1 MEEVLLADGGGHVGF
16 GCGVDVEGVGDAGG
30 GDFDGFSIFGGEG
43 SIFEGGLEEI
53 DYGEGELLLG
63 VEGGS
68 LEDVENQ
75 QRFDGFDVRERGLP

>member
-16 GCGVDVEGVGDAGG
+16 GGGVDVEGVGDAGG
-30 GDFDGFSIFGGEG
+30 GDLDGFGVFRGEG
-43 SIFEGGLEEI
+43 AVFEGGLEEV

-68 LEDVENQ
+68 LKSVESE
-75 QRFDGFDVRERGLP
+75 QRFDGLDAGK